1 MKNRR
6 YFFILTCYIQ
16 LLHAV
21 KKIEENYDDEISD
34 VGDDTFAAMCR
45 ETSISC
51 IKPSKLDLSKQSIIN
66 KTKGRIS
73 LSNPESPEFAST
85 PNNSTSQSHR
95 NKNEFTTA
103 KKLLETS
110 EIQSAPAASDD
121 KSEIES
127 AAPASDDK
135 SEIES
140 APAASDD
147 KRETSDSDDKEESPS
162 SAQHLLSSW
171 GLPECVVDSYSDR
184 GIRAMF
190 PWQVMMIMRVIM
202 IMTIFS

>member
-1 MKNRR
+1 M
-6 YFFILTCYIQ
+6 
-16 LLHAV
+16 LHAV

-51 IKPSKLDLSKQSIIN
+51 MKPSKLDLSKQGIIN
-66 KTKGRIS
+66 KTKSRIS

-147 KRETSDSDDKEESPS
+147 KIEIQPAPAANDKRETSDSDDKEESPS

>member
-6 YFFILTCYIQ
+6 YFFILTCQIQ

-45 ETSISC
+45 DTSESC
-51 IKPSKLDLSKQSIIN
+51 MKPSKLDLSKQSIIN

-85 PNNSTSQSHR
+85 PNNTTSQSHR

-110 EIQSAPAASDD
+110 EIQPAP
-121 KSEIES
+121 
-127 AAPASDDK
+127 PASDDK
-135 SEIES
+135 SEIEP
-140 APAASDD
+140 APVG
-147 KRETSDSDDKEESPS
+147 ETSDSDDKEESPS

-190 PWQVMMIMRVIM
+190 PWQVMMIMMMIM
-202 IMTIFS
+202 IVTMIITIFS